1 MGCIV
6 SSPDDFDNDPFSQDR
21 LLNDAIDKELA
32 KSKLRDRNQIKLLL
46 LGAGESGKSTVLKQ
60 LKLLHTSGF
69 TDGEKKQ
76 YTQVIWVD
84 AIQSMKILLQQAR
97 KLHIP
102 LDCDDVLSPLAIHRD
117 ILLVT
122 DPFGQ
127 MDTSVVGGNDFL
139 NEYVIRYSK
148 NYRSERRLKSTGMA
162 SGFVEEQPQ
171 SLPPPKYS
179 SSRSGG
185 LLTPTCEE
193 AKSRLFKALEAD
205 EISNAEIDDDDDD
218 DDDDMHKYEQKTHYT
233 RNDISEAITNLW
245 KYDTGIKK
253 CFERANEF
261 QLETNASYYFD
272 NIERFANPN
281 YQCTDQ
287 DILHGRIKTTG
298 ITETNLSVKNYNIKV
313 LDAGGQRS
321 ERKKWIHCF
330 EDITAVV
337 FVLAISEYDQVL
349 FEDELVNRMHEA
361 IVLFDS
367 LCNSRWFANTPFV
380 LFLNKIDLF
389 EKKLAK
395 SNLKDYFP
403 EYTGTANDVDTAATF
418 FEQGFLRL
426 NRTKKPIYVHRT
438 CATDTQSMKFILS
451 AVTDII
457 ITQNLEKNGLL

>member
-6 SSPDDFDNDPFSQDR
+6 SSPESPYSDPYTQDR
-21 LLNDAIDKELA
+21 LLSDVIDKELA
-32 KSKLRDRNQIKLLL
+32 KSKLREKNQIKLLL

-60 LKLLHTSGF
+60 LKLLHTTGF
-69 TDGEKKQ
+69 TEKERQQ
-76 YTQVIWVD
+76 YSQVIWVD
-84 AIQSMKILLQQAR
+84 AIQSMKILIQQAR

-102 LDCDDVLSPLAIHRD
+102 LDCDDPQSSLFVYRNVLLG
-117 ILLVT
+117 T
-122 DPFGQ
+122 DPFAQ
-127 MDTSVVGGNDFL
+127 MDANVAGGSDFL

-148 NYRSERRLKSTGMA
+148 NYRSQRRLRSTGQA
-162 SGFVEEQPQ
+162 SGFVDAEGQQPEPI
-171 SLPPPKYS
+171 SPPRYPRAANS
-179 SSRSGG
+179 NG
-185 LLTPTCEE
+185 LLTPSSNEE
-193 AKSRLFKALEAD
+193 ARSRLFKTLEA
-205 EISNAEIDDDDDD
+205 EEVANAEKIDDMREYDNLLFTRDD
-218 DDDDMHKYEQKTHYT
+218 
-233 RNDISEAITNLW
+233 IGAAIAHLW
-245 KYDTGIKK
+245 KYDTGIKR

-272 NIERFANPN
+272 RIERFANPS

-298 ITETNLSVKNYNIKV
+298 ITETNLSVKNFNIKV

-337 FVLAISEYDQVL
+337 FVLAVSEYDQVL

-367 LCNSRWFANTPFV
+367 LCNSRWFSNTPFV

-403 EYTGTANDVDTAATF
+403 EYNGNTNDVDAAATF

-438 CATDTQSMKFILS
+438 CATDTESMKFILS